1 MPDQSAPPRPP
12 DLPEHVTTP
21 LLALITTRSM
31 DEDYAHVARRRR
43 ERGDD
48 QRGDDPVPGRRPGRW
63 TTVAVVGA
71 FGVLVAVAGVQTSR
85 DADVQEL
92 GRATLISQIE
102 DGRAEV
108 AALQREIASLSDAR
122 NAAEDRNDTLATQSD
137 DLQSRVRRLEVG
149 TGFVAVRGEGV
160 RMTITNPQSDDPN
173 DEIRDEDLATLVDGL
188 WQAGAEAIAINGIR
202 LTALSGI
209 RNTGRA
215 ILVNSQPLT
224 PPYVVEAIGDNATL
238 QARLLD
244 TSAGQEWFGL
254 VNGLGFGYRAE
265 NVNNLRLPSSTLR
278 TLRQVTEGSSAKM
291 ATTDEGG
298 RP

>member
-1 MPDQSAPPRPP
+1 MPDLSAPERPR

-31 DEDYAHVARRRR
+31 DEDYAHVARRRT
-43 ERGDD
+43 ERGESSPARR
-48 QRGDDPVPGRRPGRW
+48 RGW
-63 TTVAVVGA
+63 TTLAVVGT
-71 FGVLVAVAGVQTSR
+71 FGLLVTVAAVQTSR

-92 GRATLISQIE
+92 GRATLISKID
-102 DGRAEV
+102 DGRDEV
-108 AALQREIASLSDAR
+108 AALQREIRTLNDAR
-122 NAAEDRNDTLATQSD
+122 IAAQDRNDVLAAQSE
-137 DLQSRVRRLEVG
+137 DLEARVRRVEVR
-149 TGFVAVRGEGV
+149 TGFVPVRGEGV
-160 RMTITNPQSDDPN
+160 RITVTNPQSDDPN

-238 QARLLD
+238 QARLLE
-244 TSAGQEWFGL
+244 SSQGQDWFGL
-254 VNGLGFGYRAE
+254 VNGFGFGYEPE
-265 NVNNLRLPSSTLR
+265 NVTMVRLPASTLR
-278 TLRQVTEGSSAKM
+278 PLRDVTEGSAQDQSTKE
-291 ATTDEGG
+291 EGVT
-298 RP
+298 P